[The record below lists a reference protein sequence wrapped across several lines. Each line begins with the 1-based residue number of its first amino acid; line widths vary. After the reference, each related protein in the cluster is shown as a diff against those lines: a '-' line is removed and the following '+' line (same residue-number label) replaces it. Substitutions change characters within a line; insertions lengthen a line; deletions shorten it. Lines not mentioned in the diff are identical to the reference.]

1 MAEEKAMAT
10 PRSRIYFTEEEYLAI
25 ERSSE
30 ERHEYIDGRIFAM
43 AGESDQHGE
52 ISSNI
57 FGHLFAQLSG
67 KPCRARHENTK
78 VRSGPEPK
86 PSQSP
91 AQPPEGFY
99 SYPDVLVVY
108 GERKFHDK
116 YRDVLLNPNVIIE
129 VLSKSTEAFDR
140 GEKFIRYRTWL
151 PSLTDYILV
160 LQDKPMIEHYRRQSD
175 GEWVLST
182 LNGLDASLKIESIGC
197 SLKLSD
203 VYDGVQFPPQDASTE
218 GDLQF

>member
-1 MAEEKAMAT
+1 MAT
-10 PRSRIYFTEEEYLAI
+10 PQSRIYFTEEEYLAI
-25 ERSSE
+25 ERASE

-43 AGESDQHGE
+43 AGESDEHGE

-86 PSQSP
+86 PSQN
-91 AQPPEGFY
+91 PEGFY
-99 SYPDVLVVY
+99 SYPDVLVVC

-116 YRDVLLNPNVIIE
+116 YRDVLLNPNVIVE

-140 GEKFIRYRTWL
+140 GEQFIRYRTWL
-151 PSLTDYILV
+151 PSLTDYLLV
-160 LQDKPMIEHYRRQSD
+160 SYKKPVVEHYRRQSN
-175 GEWVLST
+175 GEWALAT
-182 LNGLDASLKIESIGC
+182 MEGLDVVLNIDSIGC
-197 SLKLSD
+197 SLKLSEI
-203 VYDGVQFPPQDASTE
+203 YDGVKFPAPHNSSIEAAPEDGQFRE
-218 GDLQF
+218 

>member
-1 MAEEKAMAT
+1 MEEKNMAT
-10 PRSRIYFTEEEYLAI
+10 APSRIYFTEEEYLAI
-25 ERSSE
+25 ERASE

-43 AGESDQHGE
+43 ASESDQHEE
-52 ISSNI
+52 IRVNLI
-57 FGHLFAQLSG
+57 GGLFSQLKG
-67 KPCRARHENTK
+67 KPCRTRAQNTK
-78 VRSGPEPK
+78 VRSGPEPTSSK
-86 PSQSP
+86 T
-91 AQPPEGFY
+91 PEGFY
-99 SYPDVLVVY
+99 SYPDVLVVC

-151 PSLTDYILV
+151 PALTDYILV
-160 LQDKPMIEHYRRQSD
+160 SQEKPVIEHYRRQSD

-182 LNGLDASLKIESIGC
+182 LEGLDAALKIESIGC

-203 VYDGVQFPPQDASTE
+203 VYDGVQFPIPEFSIED
-218 GDLQF
+218 DLQV

>member
-1 MAEEKAMAT
+1 MAT
-10 PRSRIYFTEEEYLAI
+10 PQSRIYFTEEEYLAI
-25 ERSSE
+25 ERASDD
-30 ERHEYIDGRIFAM
+30 RHEYIDGRIFAM
-43 AGESDQHGE
+43 AGESDEHGE

-86 PSQSP
+86 PSQY
-91 AQPPEGFY
+91 PEGFY
-99 SYPDVLVVY
+99 SYPDVLVVC

-129 VLSKSTEAFDR
+129 VLSTSTEAFDR

-151 PSLTDYILV
+151 PTLSDYILV
-160 LQDKPMIEHYRRQSD
+160 SQDKPMIEHFRRQSND
-175 GEWVLST
+175 EWT
-182 LNGLDASLKIESIGC
+182 LTTLAGLDAALRIESIDC

-203 VYDGVQFPPQDASTE
+203 VYDGVKFPPPQNAPIEDDFPS
-218 GDLQF
+218 

>member
-1 MAEEKAMAT
+1 MAT
-10 PRSRIYFTEEEYLAI
+10 PQSRIYFTEEEYLAI

-67 KPCRARHENTK
+67 TPCRARAQNTK

-86 PSQSP
+86 PSQN
-91 AQPPEGFY
+91 PEGFY
-99 SYPDVLVVY
+99 SYPDALVVC

-151 PSLTDYILV
+151 TTLTDYILV
-160 LQDKPMIEHYRRQSD
+160 SQDKPMIEQYRRQSD

-182 LNGLDASLKIESIGC
+182 LDGLDAVLKIESIGC
-197 SLKLSD
+197 SLKLRE
-203 VYDGVQFPPQDASTE
+203 VYDGVQFPPPNTFIEDE
-218 GDLQF
+218 LPI

>member
-1 MAEEKAMAT
+1 MAT
-10 PRSRIYFTEEEYLAI
+10 PQSRIYFTEEEYLAI

-52 ISSNI
+52 ICVNLI
-57 FGHLFAQLSG
+57 GHLFAQLSG
-67 KPCRARHENTK
+67 KPCRARAQNTK

-86 PSQSP
+86 PSQN
-91 AQPPEGFY
+91 PEGFF
-99 SYPDVLVVY
+99 SYPDVLVVC

-116 YRDVLLNPNVIIE
+116 YQDVLLNPNVIIE

-151 PSLTDYILV
+151 PTLTDYILV
-160 LQDKPMIEHYRRQSD
+160 SQDKPMIEHYRRQSD
-175 GEWVLST
+175 GEWLLST
-182 LNGLDASLKIESIGC
+182 LDGLGAALRIESIGC

-203 VYDGVQFPPQDASTE
+203 VYDGVQFPPPQNASIE
-218 GDLQF
+218 NDLPI